1 MSINHIGYQTYS
13 PLIQTVLAAYD
24 DQAGITA
31 AFNKNL
37 LVRANR
43 ELNADF
49 DLDNFQHKAIFNQE
63 EQKIEMHLHSLVE
76 QDVLIGNSVFT
87 IAANETIFTENCYK
101 YDKESFMQLSTK
113 CGWKLINTW
122 HDTKQS
128 NFQIFLFMANQ
139 SI

>member
-49 DLDNFQHKAIFNQE
+49 I
-63 EQKIEMHLHSLVE
+63 
-76 QDVLIGNSVFT
+76 
-87 IAANETIFTENCYK
+87 
-101 YDKESFMQLSTK
+101 
-113 CGWKLINTW
+113 
-122 HDTKQS
+122 
-128 NFQIFLFMANQ
+128 
-139 SI
+139 